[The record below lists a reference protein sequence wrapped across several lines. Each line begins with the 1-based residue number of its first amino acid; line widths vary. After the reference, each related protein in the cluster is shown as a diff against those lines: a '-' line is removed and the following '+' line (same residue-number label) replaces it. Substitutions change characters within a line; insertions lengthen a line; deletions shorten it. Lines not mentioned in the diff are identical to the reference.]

1 MHKRYMVHRIV
12 TVDLCACIMHLKHP
26 KLYITSFIVPLC
38 EHLKGCQLQI
48 RHFQNHC
55 FKLRGYPDYRFGHQK
70 FNQSSG
76 RDVKWSV
83 FVFHDL
89 QQPDF
94 WTCRKNKQMVTG
106 GKSTEQGSTLDS
118 NTPLPTKRTISCDYG
133 FYSWQQMNGIYFF
146 GISARAVSALAPNG
160 SQKSCLISGDQTA
173 SQGSS

>member
-1 MHKRYMVHRIV
+1 MVHRIV

-94 WTCRKNKQMVTG
+94 WTCRKNKWWLVENPRNKGRPLTQIHHYPPRGQFPAITDFIAGSKWTG
-106 GKSTEQGSTLDS
+106 YTFLASRRELCQRWLLTV
-118 NTPLPTKRTISCDYG
+118 
-133 FYSWQQMNGIYFF
+133 
-146 GISARAVSALAPNG
+146 ARNLV
-160 SQKSCLISGDQTA
+160 
-173 SQGSS
+173 